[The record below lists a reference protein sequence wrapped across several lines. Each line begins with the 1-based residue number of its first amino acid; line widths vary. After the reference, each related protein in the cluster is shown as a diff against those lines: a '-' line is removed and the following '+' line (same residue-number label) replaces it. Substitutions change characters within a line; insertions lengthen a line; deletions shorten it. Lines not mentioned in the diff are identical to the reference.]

1 MKAEVINPNRSDV
14 LMERVAQNLL
24 ERAGIQWNS
33 GVGNVVLA
41 VIRENAPRVDLDS
54 VTVARELGILKK
66 TRRTH
71 GV

>member
-14 LMERVAQNLL
+14 LLERVAQNLL

-33 GVGNVVLA
+33 GVGNVVREL
-41 VIRENAPRVDLDS
+41 IRENAPRVDCS
-54 VTVARELGILKK
+54 PVSIAREVGILKK